1 MLPRTRAT
9 KLLVICLL
17 LIGSLY
23 AADRPI
29 TVGLVYD
36 GSTPAE
42 RAPLEAYL
50 TKAMGRSVQLAAP
63 DLYSAT
69 VANLVNGSYD
79 FACLGALMYVRS
91 HAKYGVVPLVQ
102 RTSDQDFHSVFITGA
117 GSPIHSLT
125 DLKGKQF
132 AFGDINSASAHLI
145 PYRELKDAGL
155 NPENDLKTRFSG
167 SHVATAA
174 LVATGV
180 VDAGVLDETVFNSLL
195 ASGKLD
201 RNKVRVFHT
210 SKAFVDYVYVARK
223 DLPAAE
229 REKFVRALLALKEG
243 KNDDVLKIL
252 RAQQF
257 VPANDE
263 EYAPVLQIAHELK
276 MF

>member
-1 MLPRTRAT
+1 M
-9 KLLVICLL
+9 
-17 LIGSLY
+17 
-23 AADRPI
+23 
-29 TVGLVYD
+29 
-36 GSTPAE
+36 
-42 RAPLEAYL
+42 
-50 TKAMGRSVQLAAP
+50 
-63 DLYSAT
+63 
-69 VANLVNGSYD
+69 
-79 FACLGALMYVRS
+79 
-91 HAKYGVVPLVQ
+91 
-102 RTSDQDFHSVFITGA
+102 
-117 GSPIHSLT
+117 
-125 DLKGKQF
+125 
-132 AFGDINSASAHLI
+132 
-145 PYRELKDAGL
+145 
-155 NPENDLKTRFSG
+155 
-167 SHVATAA
+167 
-174 LVATGV
+174 